1 MLGRVPLVRTRQ
13 IASVLVLVLLP
24 ARSATAD
31 NPRDAARTRYA
42 RGLELAGAGVYEAAL
57 QMFNEAY
64 ALSPQFP
71 VLYNIGEAQ
80 AALGRYPEAI
90 ETFSEY
96 LRDGQERIPRQRR
109 QQVKAL
115 IALLT
120 SRLADVSI
128 TADRPDARIT
138 IDGREVGS
146 TPLPEPV
153 RVAPGTH
160 TISAAADG
168 APPLVKVVTLREAEH
183 QTLALVLPAPSP
195 KTAAAAARAAVVE
208 AVAAVAAARRAA
220 ADAEAAAR
228 VAVAAAQSPAER
240 ARAAAATRAGSSAAA
255 RAASAAAAAE
265 AAEFAAHGRA
275 TPGGGGR

>member
-1 MLGRVPLVRTRQ
+1 MLGRVPLVGIRR
-13 IASVLVLVLLP
+13 IASVLMLVYLSASG
-24 ARSATAD
+24 ARAD
-31 NPRDAARTRYA
+31 NPRDGARTRYA
-42 RGLELAGAGVYEAAL
+42 RALELAGRGSYDAAL
-57 QMFNEAY
+57 QMFEEAY

-80 AALGRYPEAI
+80 AALGQFPEAI

-109 QQVKAL
+109 QQVKTF

-120 SRLADVSI
+120 SRLATVSI

-138 IDGREVGS
+138 IDGRDVGS
-146 TPLPEPV
+146 TPLPQPV
-153 RVAPGTH
+153 RIAPGTH

-168 APPLVKVVTLREAEH
+168 APALVQVVTLEEAEH
-183 QTLALVLPAPSP
+183 QTLALVLPAPLP
-195 KTAAAAARAAVVE
+195 KTAAAAARAAD
-208 AVAAVAAARRAA
+208 AQAIAAVAAAKRAQ

-240 ARAAAATRAGSSAAA
+240 ARVAAAT
-255 RAASAAAAAE
+255 RAASAAAARA
-265 AAEFAAHGRA
+265 ATAAAAADGAEFVAHGRA
-275 TPGGGGR
+275 MPAGGGR